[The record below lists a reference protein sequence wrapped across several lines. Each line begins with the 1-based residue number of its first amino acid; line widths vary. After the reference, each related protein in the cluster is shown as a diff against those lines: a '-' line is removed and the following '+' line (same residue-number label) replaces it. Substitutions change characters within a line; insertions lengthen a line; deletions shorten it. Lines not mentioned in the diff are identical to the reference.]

1 MKKWVL
7 GIILISLCVF
17 ISACQKDEELTYTL
31 DKDII
36 ELYHTDLVRV
46 FGDYHV
52 ISKEQITSVPV
63 KSYSQSVTYIY
74 DEWEIEFTNS
84 NQITRSYKI
93 NNRLDLPSQI
103 KIIMLDNIKL
113 DILDNLEWKFKDPFI
128 QFENSF
134 EQYDQI
140 ETIPNEFYPIN
151 LNLSN
156 LPKEFLIVI
165 IINLKDIQ
173 DYRYNIDG
181 LIKDIETLGLYNV
194 LILYEDEAYYMNHG
208 LFIHDQTLINSSITV
223 EDTLKWIDANQ

>member
-17 ISACQKDEELTYTL
+17 ISACQKDEALTYTF

-46 FGDYHV
+46 FGDYDV
-52 ISKEQITSVPV
+52 ISKEQITSIPV
-63 KSYSQSVTYIY
+63 KSYTQSVTYIY

-113 DILDNLEWKFKDPFI
+113 DILDNLHWKFKDPFI

-134 EQYDQI
+134 EQFDQI
-140 ETIPNEFYPIN
+140 ETIPNVFYPIN

-181 LIKDIETLGLYNV
+181 LIKDIETQGLYNV
-194 LILYEDEAYYMNHG
+194 LVLYEDEAYYMNHG
-208 LFIHDQTLINSSITV
+208 LFIHDQILINSSITV

>member
-7 GIILISLCVF
+7 GIILISLYVF
-17 ISACQKDEELTYTL
+17 ISACQKDEALTYTF

-52 ISKEQITSVPV
+52 INKEQITSVPV

-84 NQITRSYKI
+84 NQISRSYKI

-113 DILDNLEWKFKDPFI
+113 NILDNLQWKFKDPFI

-151 LNLSN
+151 LHLSN
-156 LPKEFLIVI
+156 LPKEFLTIL
-165 IINLKDIQ
+165 IINIKDIQ
-173 DYRYNIDG
+173 DYRYNING
-181 LIKDIETLGLYNV
+181 LIKDIETLKLYNV

>member
-7 GIILISLCVF
+7 GIMLISLCVF
-17 ISACQKDEELTYTL
+17 ISACQKDEELTYTF

-52 ISKEQITSVPV
+52 ISKEQITSIPV
-63 KSYSQSVTYIY
+63 KSYTQSVTYIY

-113 DILDNLEWKFKDPFI
+113 DILDNLQWKFKDPFI
-128 QFENSF
+128 LFENSF

-156 LPKEFLIVI
+156 VPKEFLIVI

-173 DYRYNIDG
+173 DYRYNING
-181 LIKDIETLGLYNV
+181 LIKDIETLKLYNV